1 MIAFA
6 TFEHSLSLKSS
17 DVSVFDSRFINI
29 THLSVPLLRSLD
41 QVPGHV
47 DCRAIH
53 LTIVMYL
60 FYANLTVE
68 TSIIARLSTLLL

>member
-1 MIAFA
+1 MIASA
-6 TFEHSLSLKSS
+6 SFEHRLSLKTS
-17 DVSVFDSRFINI
+17 DVSVLDSRVLNI

-47 DCRAIH
+47 DCRTIP

-60 FYANLTVE
+60 LYANLTVE
-68 TSIIARLSTLLL
+68 TSIIARLSTLIR